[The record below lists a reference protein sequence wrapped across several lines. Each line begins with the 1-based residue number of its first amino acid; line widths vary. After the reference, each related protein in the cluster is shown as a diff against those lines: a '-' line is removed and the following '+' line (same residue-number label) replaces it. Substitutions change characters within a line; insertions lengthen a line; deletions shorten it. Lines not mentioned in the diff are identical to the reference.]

1 MGVRSE
7 SDGLRKL
14 FKILGI
20 ETSSDF
26 LLSFF
31 LGIFD
36 LMVLKLTEFHTV
48 SFMKYEQVFESL
60 RKQLGGQ
67 PSTKTA
73 SMDSGIVYRQN
84 HKINSFKSGIN
95 LSRFQVD
102 LANMERLFELFS
114 FVGKLSQ
121 QNRSSESRTGSRTK
135 IDEKNDALGNL
146 SSIEDLYNSLK
157 NGENLGFNAELNENL
172 VNLIEKSL
180 DFRVKENSLEKKI
193 RSLERELKEQSTK
206 LSTMVEISAGPGSNN
221 DLEKEYEKKIEELQ
235 RDNDNVR
242 KELEAK
248 FNKEMRSRESELKEK
263 VRKLEYEVEIKGDEL
278 SKLQGEIEKLKASL
292 KQAQEQQAQAP
303 AAKESAKDDVYNTDY
318 YLKMIKQLEDN
329 FNAKSKDVETDN
341 HKKDQEVGPMRLTNS

>member
-1 MGVRSE
+1 
-7 SDGLRKL
+7 
-14 FKILGI
+14 
-20 ETSSDF
+20 
-26 LLSFF
+26 
-31 LGIFD
+31 
-36 LMVLKLTEFHTV
+36 
-48 SFMKYEQVFESL
+48 
-60 RKQLGGQ
+60 
-67 PSTKTA
+67 
-73 SMDSGIVYRQN
+73 
-84 HKINSFKSGIN
+84 
-95 LSRFQVD
+95 
-102 LANMERLFELFS
+102 MERLFELFS

-135 IDEKNDALGNL
+135 IDEKNDALSNL

-193 RSLERELKEQSTK
+193 RSLEKELKEKSTK
-206 LSTMVEISAGPGSNN
+206 LSTMVEISAGTGSNN

-263 VRKLEYEVEIKGDEL
+263 VRKLEYEVEVKGDEF
-278 SKLQGEIEKLKASL
+278 SKLQGEVEKLKASL
-292 KQAQEQQAQAP
+292 KQAQEQKTEAP

-318 YLKMIKQLEDN
+318 YLKMIKQIEDN
-329 FNAKSKDVETDN
+329 FAAKSKDVESDN
-341 HKKDQEVGPMRLTNS
+341 YKKDQEVIHSICNSQLIPIRLSI